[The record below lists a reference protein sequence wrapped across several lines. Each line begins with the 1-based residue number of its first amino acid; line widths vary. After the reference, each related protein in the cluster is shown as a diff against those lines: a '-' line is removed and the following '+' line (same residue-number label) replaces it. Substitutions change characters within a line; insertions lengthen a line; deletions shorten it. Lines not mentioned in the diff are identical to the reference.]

1 MGNITEKSTKFPASV
16 VSEIF
21 NKVNGHS
28 TLAKLAKRTPVAFSG
43 NDIFTFNL
51 DDEVEI
57 VGEGGDKGPGGATIA
72 PVSVRPIKVV
82 YQHRM
87 SDEFLKVSEEKQLS
101 MLKAFQEGFAVKIG
115 TGLDI
120 MGFHG
125 VNPRTL
131 AKSDTIGENHLDT
144 VRSTNYTEGE
154 PEEALNDA
162 VELVGDND
170 ITGYALSRG
179 MGTALGKLKVNGVP
193 QYPEFA
199 LGGNPGTLGRTQA
212 DVNSTVTKGNAN
224 AMAYVGD
231 FAKAFVWGYAEDMT
245 FEIIKYGDPD
255 GQGDLKRKNQI
266 VLRAEAYVG
275 WGILNKEAFARIVKP
290 T

>member
-21 NKVNGHS
+21 SKVNGHS

-57 VGEGGDKGPGGATIA
+57 VGEGGDKGSGGATVA

-87 SDEFLKVSEEKQLS
+87 SDEFLKVSEEKQLA
-101 MLKAFQEGFAVKIG
+101 MLGAFKDGFSVKIG

-131 AKSDTIGENHLDT
+131 TKSDTIGDNHLDT
-144 VRSTNYTEGE
+144 VQSVNYTEDK
-154 PEEALNDA
+154 PEDALEDA
-162 VELVGDND
+162 VEKVGDND

-212 DVNSTVTKGNAN
+212 DVNSTVTKGNEN
-224 AMAYVGD
+224 AMGYVGD

-275 WGILNKEAFARIVKP
+275 WGILNKEAFARIVK
-290 T
+290 TA

>member
-16 VSEIF
+16 VNEIF
-21 NKVNGHS
+21 SKVSGHS
-28 TLAKLAKRTPVAFSG
+28 TLAKLAKKTPVSFSG

-57 VGEGGDKGPGGATIA
+57 VGEGKDKNPGGATIE
-72 PVSVRPIKVV
+72 PVSVRPVKVV

-87 SDEFLKVSEEKQLS
+87 SDEFLKASEEKQLA
-101 MLKAFQEGFAVKIG
+101 MLGAFKDGYSIKIA

-120 MGFHG
+120 MGMHG

-131 AKSDTIGENHLDT
+131 EASATIGENHLDT
-144 VRSTNYTEGE
+144 VQSTNYTEGE

-170 ITGYALSRG
+170 ITGYALSRS

-193 QYPEFA
+193 QFPEFS

-231 FAKAFVWGYAEDMT
+231 FKKAFVWGYADDMT

-266 VLRAEAYVG
+266 VLRAEAYIG
-275 WGILNKEAFARIVKP
+275 WGILNKAAFARIVKP
-290 T
+290 A